1 MHPSVILLRKSFAAS
16 GANNVWGSLIAAECL
31 YVIPAADSF
40 EVTVGD
46 SMIPTVG
53 RRCQSCPFIIWIHAV
68 F

>member
-46 SMIPTVG
+46 SMIPVSYTHLTLPTKLEV
-53 RRCQSCPFIIWIHAV
+53 
-68 F
+68 